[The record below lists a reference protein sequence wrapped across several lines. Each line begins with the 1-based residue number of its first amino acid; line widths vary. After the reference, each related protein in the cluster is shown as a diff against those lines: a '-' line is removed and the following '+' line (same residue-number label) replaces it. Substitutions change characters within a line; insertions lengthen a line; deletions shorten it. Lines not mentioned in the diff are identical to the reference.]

1 MLRILGWNNRYIIIV
16 TILKSLFY
24 HIIPGATIG
33 LLFASYITLNLRRI
47 IKDHAKISME
57 LEFDTNAI
65 IVGILCALLL
75 PLVSMI
81 EPLYKASR
89 QELRDA
95 LDVYR
100 RKADDVSVQFTKLES
115 MYGLSMSQLI
125 IGVLFTSYGV
135 IAFVLIPT
143 ALVLEKSSGKAFFWL
158 MTIFGALVV
167 GITGVAQLIL
177 PIAAKEIV

>member
-1 MLRILGWNNRYIIIV
+1 MLRILGWNNKYIIIV
-16 TILKSLFY
+16 TVLKSLFY

-33 LLFASYITLNLRRI
+33 LTIASTITYQLRSVIRE
-47 IKDHAKISME
+47 HAKINLE
-57 LEFDTNAI
+57 LEFDFNAMMA
-65 IVGILCALLL
+65 GILCALLL

-81 EPLYKASR
+81 EPLFKASKE
-89 QELRDA
+89 ELRDA

-115 MYGLSMSQLI
+115 MYGLSVSQLI

-143 ALVLEKSSGKAFFWL
+143 ALILEKSSGKAFFWL

-167 GITGVAQLIL
+167 GITGVA
-177 PIAAKEIV
+177 